1 MVVLKW
7 KDKRDVYAIS
17 STHKL
22 ELKQTTNRHGTELVK
37 PNVIIDYNV
46 NMSETDLSDPM
57 LSYNSSL
64 KKTLK

>member
-22 ELKQTTNRHGTELVK
+22 ELKQTTNRHGKELMK
-37 PNVIIDYNV
+37 PNVIIDYKA
-46 NMSETDLSDPM
+46 NMSVIDRLDQTVSHH
-57 LSYNSSL
+57 S
-64 KKTLK
+64 

>member
-22 ELKQTTNRHGTELVK
+22 EQKQTTNRYGKELVK
-37 PNVIIDYNV
+37 PNVIIDYKA
-46 NMSETDLSDPM
+46 NMSVIGRLDQTVSHH
-57 LSYNSSL
+57 S
-64 KKTLK
+64 